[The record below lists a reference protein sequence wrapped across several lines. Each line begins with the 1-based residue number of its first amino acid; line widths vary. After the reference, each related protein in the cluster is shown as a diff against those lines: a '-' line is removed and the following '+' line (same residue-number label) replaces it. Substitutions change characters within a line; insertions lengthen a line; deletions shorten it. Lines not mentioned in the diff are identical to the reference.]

1 MGSWQFTDTNFCG
14 LANIFV
20 GNTPNIHGGFIDKKY
35 ISKNLKISKIV
46 STLRSFFRAALL
58 ARGFSIRILLF
69 G

>member
-1 MGSWQFTDTNFCG
+1 
-14 LANIFV
+14 LADIFIR
-20 GNTPNIHGGFIDKKY
+20 NTSNIHGGFIDKKY
-35 ISKNLKISKIV
+35 VSKNLKISKIV